1 MPPHFLENNIMPFEN
16 RVKKL
21 IAEYLKISGKEILQ
35 IELINAVGYSGNI
48 LNKAIA
54 LTEANDIEG
63 LEDEELNSS
72 DNPDTLSIYEV
83 TLSDQK
89 HIVLIFEPFELYE
102 NTQILKMVEMNN
114 RQITTQ
120 NI

>member
-35 IELINAVGYSGNI
+35 IELINAVGYSASI

-54 LTEANDIEG
+54 LIETNDIGG

-83 TLSDQK
+83 TLLNQK

-102 NTQILKMVEMNN
+102 NTRILKVVAMNN
-114 RQITTQ
+114 RQPITH
-120 NI
+120 NS